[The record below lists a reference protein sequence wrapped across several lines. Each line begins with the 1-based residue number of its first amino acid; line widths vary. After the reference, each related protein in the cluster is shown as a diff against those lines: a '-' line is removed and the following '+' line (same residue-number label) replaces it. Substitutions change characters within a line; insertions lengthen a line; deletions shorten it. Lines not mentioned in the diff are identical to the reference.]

1 MTFFA
6 GLDGAKGPEDLGIN
20 ALMGAR
26 VAVNWALPIWEEIG
40 LPRIVPQSPWHGY
53 QLGDWDEEYTVFADA
68 AVVGDWRKSGENTF
82 ARRRG
87 NLKPETPVH
96 VVDGKKK

>member
-1 MTFFA
+1 MPP
-6 GLDGAKGPEDLGIN
+6 L
-20 ALMGAR
+20 
-26 VAVNWALPIWEEIG
+26 ALPAEEYMTKAKEIWEEIG

-53 QLGDWDEEYTVFADA
+53 QLGDWDEEYSVFADA
-68 AVVGDWRKSGENTF
+68 AVTGGWRKNGEQTY